1 MVSFLIASVRAS
13 RIGRTGVSPVRGWG
27 RPSGMKRLMAK
38 AFFVV
43 FFILSILFAS
53 GNARAETR
61 VYVVAS
67 VSGGVIA
74 GGVYIIWS
82 IIYAGRIANAPKN
95 EYAGGG
101 DVPEYGFSK
110 ADGTFREEDVSEFRA
125 ELLKIR
131 F

>member
-1 MVSFLIASVRAS
+1 MHMDIE
-13 RIGRTGVSPVRGWG
+13 
-27 RPSGMKRLMAK
+27 RPSGMMRLMAK

-43 FFILSILFAS
+43 FFILSILFAPS
-53 GNARAETR
+53 VARAETR
-61 VYVVAS
+61 VYVTAS
-67 VSGGVIA
+67 ISGGVIA
-74 GGVYIIWS
+74 GGAYIIWS
-82 IIYAGRIANAPKN
+82 IMYAGRIANAPKN

-110 ADGTFREEDVSEFRA
+110 TGGAFREEDVSEFRA

>member
-1 MVSFLIASVRAS
+1 MKYGSGAERFL
-13 RIGRTGVSPVRGWG
+13 
-27 RPSGMKRLMAK
+27 AK
-38 AFFVV
+38 TFLVLFVFFV
-43 FFILSILFAS
+43 LFAPS
-53 GNARAETR
+53 NARAETR
-61 VYVVAS
+61 VYVAAS
-67 VSGGVIA
+67 VSGGIIA

-82 IIYAGRIANAPKN
+82 IMYVGRIAKAPKN

-110 ADGTFREEDVSEFRA
+110 TDGTFREEDVSEFRA

>member
-1 MVSFLIASVRAS
+1 MRMDIERPFGVKRFL
-13 RIGRTGVSPVRGWG
+13 
-27 RPSGMKRLMAK
+27 AK
-38 AFFVV
+38 TILVLFVFFV
-43 FFILSILFAS
+43 LFAPS
-53 GNARAETR
+53 NARAETR
-61 VYVVAS
+61 VYVTAS
-67 VSGGVIA
+67 VSGGIIA

-82 IIYAGRIANAPKN
+82 IMYARRIAKAPDN

-110 ADGTFREEDVSEFRA
+110 TDGTFREEDVLEFRT